1 MPIIRLDSEGKWI
14 QCNTPIMNRK
24 PDYRYCPQCGGQLL
38 PKKIKPQEPERL
50 VCSRCEFVF
59 YLDPKVAACVVTEIE
74 GKIVLLRRAIPP
86 EYGKWVIPG
95 GFVDQGEAVAD
106 AAVRE
111 TWEEVR
117 LRVRISSLL
126 GVYSYPQTPV
136 VVIVYA
142 AEVNG
147 GLLQAADESLAADLF
162 APEEIPWEDLAFLST
177 REALRDYLKKY
188 HPDKPTG

>member
-1 MPIIRLDSEGKWI
+1 MEAAESAGMNI
-14 QCNTPIMNRK
+14 Q
-24 PDYRYCPQCGGQLL
+24 PDYRYCPQCGGRLHL
-38 PKKIKPQEPERL
+38 KKIKLREPQRL
-50 VCSRCEFVF
+50 VCDRCAFIF
-59 YLDPKVAACVVTEIE
+59 YLDPKVAACVVTEI
-74 GKIVLLRRAIPP
+74 GGGIVLLRRAIPP

-117 LRVRISSLL
+117 LRVQIRALL

-142 AEVNG
+142 AEVVDG
-147 GLLQAADESLAADLF
+147 VLEAADESLAAGLF
-162 APEEIPWEDLAFLST
+162 APAEIPWEDLAFVST
-177 REALRDYLKKY
+177 RAALSDYLKKY
-188 HPDKPTG
+188 HPDKRTG